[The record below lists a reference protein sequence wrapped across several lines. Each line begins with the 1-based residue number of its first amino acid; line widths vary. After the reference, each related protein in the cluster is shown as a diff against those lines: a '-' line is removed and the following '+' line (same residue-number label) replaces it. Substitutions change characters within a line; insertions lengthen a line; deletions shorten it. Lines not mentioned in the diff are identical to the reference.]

1 MRVALVDHPIDL
13 AALISEVGDESCGAA
28 TVFLGCVRN
37 VHEGRALTGIYY
49 SAYRSMTECEMTA
62 IAREA
67 AERFGVTRLI
77 VEHRLGAL
85 GLGDVS
91 VAIVAAHPHRA
102 PALDAMRYA
111 IEQLKHRVPIWK
123 LELYVDG
130 TREWV
135 GSRIADRESG
145 GEVDGGNAESRTE
158 AIPDSRF
165 PIPDGVRCAAP
176 SRINSAAA
184 SNISASR

>member
-1 MRVALVDHPIDL
+1 MMRVALVDGPIDVS
-13 AALISEVGDESCGAA
+13 ALLSQVSDDSCGAA

-37 VHEGRALTGIYY
+37 VNEGRAVSGIEY
-49 SAYRSMTECEMTA
+49 SAYRTMAEREMAA

-77 VEHRLGAL
+77 VEHRLGTL

-102 PALDAMRYA
+102 PALDAMRFA
-111 IEQLKHRVPIWK
+111 IEQLKRRVPIWK

-135 GSRIADRESG
+135 ANAGSGMENAG
-145 GEVDGGNAESRTE
+145 GVGAQSQS
-158 AIPDSRF
+158 APDSHPPAF
-165 PIPDGVRCAAP
+165 GGHPIPDGVR
-176 SRINSAAA
+176 
-184 SNISASR
+184 